1 MNHHTI
7 TQRHVN
13 PNMPAE
19 KYHAV
24 QALSKSMMAKLLK
37 SPAHYRAAQEEYQE
51 PSKSM
56 QLGTAIH
63 TAVLEPDLYTEVVGV
78 IPEGIDGRTKEG
90 RAWKEENKSRIC
102 LNNTEN
108 RDVQGVARSIHN
120 HPFWEIAGT
129 SNKMV
134 EASVFALDT
143 ETGVALKARPDLW
156 VGDDTLVDI
165 KTTDDAS
172 PEAFTR
178 TVLNFGYH
186 IQAAHYLAM
195 TGAAEFVF
203 VAVERT
209 APYAVGIY
217 RLDSEWLQA
226 GENMRRKAITLLHEC
241 QALDKWPAYPTSLQT
256 LSCPKWVLNKSEN

>member
-19 KYHAV
+19 RYHAV
-24 QALSKSMMAKLLK
+24 QALSKSMMGKLLK
-37 SPAHYRAAQEEYQE
+37 SPAHYRAAQEEHQE

-56 QLGTAIH
+56 QMGTAIH

-90 RAWKEENKSRIC
+90 KAWKDANKDRIC

-134 EASVFALDT
+134 EASVFAMDS
-143 ETGVALKARPDLW
+143 ETGVPLKARPDLW
-156 VGDDTLVDI
+156 VGADTLVDI
-165 KTTDDAS
+165 KTTDDAT

>member
-1 MNHHTI
+1 MNHHTVVGRI
-7 TQRHVN
+7 INET
-13 PNMPAE
+13 MPAE

-37 SPAHYRAAQEEYQE
+37 SPAHYRAAQEERQE
-51 PSKSM
+51 PSKAM

-63 TAVLEPDLYTEVVGV
+63 TAVLEPDLYIDVVAV
-78 IPEGIDGRTKEG
+78 TPDGIDGRTKEG
-90 RAWKEENKSRIC
+90 KAWKDANKDRIC

-108 RDVQGVARSIHN
+108 RDVQGVARSIRS
-120 HPFWEIAGT
+120 HPFWSIYQAPHRI
-129 SNKMV
+129 
-134 EASVFALDT
+134 EASVFGLDADT
-143 ETGVALKARPDLW
+143 DIAIKARPDLW
-156 VGDDTLVDI
+156 VDDHTIVDI
-165 KTTDDAS
+165 KTTDDAT

-195 TGAAEFVF
+195 TGAAQFVF

-241 QALDKWPAYPTSLQT
+241 QALDKWPAYPTSTQT

>member
-37 SPAHYRAAQEEYQE
+37 SPAHYRAAQEEHQE
-51 PSKSM
+51 PSKAM

-63 TAVLEPDLYTEVVGV
+63 TAVLEPDLYAYVVAV
-78 IPEGIDGRTKEG
+78 IPEGIDGR
-90 RAWKEENKSRIC
+90 
-102 LNNTEN
+102 
-108 RDVQGVARSIHN
+108 
-120 HPFWEIAGT
+120 
-129 SNKMV
+129 
-134 EASVFALDT
+134 
-143 ETGVALKARPDLW
+143 VALKARPDLW

-186 IQAAHYLAM
+186 IQAAHYMAM
-195 TGAAEFVF
+195 TGAAHFTF